1 MVLFPGVLWS
11 GKTNSYQTADLWV
24 VNTEIHQKRWEITQ
38 GWYSSR
44 DVSNSKDERAK
55 LSVEEAD
62 AIRRPLLGDVL
73 WPSTEC
79 TCLERVCP
87 RFLQTQQNR
96 VKVAMNQRTKDGW
109 LGKQMQNQAS
119 NSRYLGWVQRTDED
133 AGSKSDIKL
142 WRLKVRWRS

>member
-1 MVLFPGVLWS
+1 MVLFPDVLWS

-44 DVSNSKDERAK
+44 DVSNSKDEKAE

-73 WPSTEC
+73 WPSPEC
-79 TCLERVCP
+79 TCL
-87 RFLQTQQNR
+87 
-96 VKVAMNQRTKDGW
+96 K
-109 LGKQMQNQAS
+109 
-119 NSRYLGWVQRTDED
+119 
-133 AGSKSDIKL
+133 
-142 WRLKVRWRS
+142 